1 MAVYAYVR
9 KEFPVETIK
18 QLQLILTHNCDNV
31 FVEEQLFSKEEELKK
46 MLELLQPKD
55 TVVIF
60 SLLVFGK
67 SQQELVPILTFF
79 LNSDVRLV
87 SISDRIDSENQPDF
101 YSQLIRFAKFEQ
113 TIVTYQLKE
122 KGQQEL
128 EIATDEE
135 LEWGRPTITS
145 EKIKRIQFLYQN
157 RNVTFREIAADCEVS
172 LGTVHKYVKALKT
185 DKSEKSKR

>member
-1 MAVYAYVR
+1 MAIYAYVR

-18 QLQLILTHNCDNV
+18 QLQVLLTHNCDNV
-31 FVEEQLFSKEEELKK
+31 FVEEQAFSKEEELKK
-46 MLELLQPKD
+46 MIDLLQPQD

-67 SQQELVPILTFF
+67 SQQELVPIVTLF
-79 LNSDVRLV
+79 LKRDVRLV
-87 SISDRIDSENQPDF
+87 SISDQIDSENQPDF

-122 KGQQEL
+122 VRQEGL
-128 EIATDEE
+128 AIATDEE

-157 RNVTFREIAADCEVS
+157 KNVTFREIAAECDVS

-185 DKSEKSKR
+185 NKGEKPKR